1 MSAIDLARLKT
12 QAARLSEKFGEP
24 AAFVRG
30 LNDLLDFHSNRTIR
44 ATQIVKRLSVPTYR
58 TPRPVQRQIENE
70 LTALAETRPVEAVTL
85 TKALWEAGSLESRL
99 IAAHLLGSIPSAEA
113 IPALIRLPIW
123 LGQSTDKEIRAALLT
138 DALVRLR
145 WENPDVFFILLES
158 WLGSPRSA
166 LQIWGLQALVPL
178 LQDPHF
184 ENLPAVFRILR
195 PAVEAAGPATQL
207 DLQACLAALEQVSL
221 TETLAY
227 LRNVLA
233 DNPPPLL
240 LRMIRRIL
248 PAFSPELQTTL
259 REILRERATS

>member
-1 MSAIDLARLKT
+1 MPAIDFARLKT

-24 AAFVRG
+24 AAFVRD
-30 LNDLLDFHSNRTIR
+30 LNELLDYYSNRTIR
-44 ATQIVKRLSVPTYR
+44 ATQIVQRLSVPTYR

-70 LTALAETRPVEAVTL
+70 LVALAETHPMEAVTL

-113 IPALIRLPIW
+113 IPALIRLPVW

-138 DALVRLR
+138 DALARLR

-158 WLGSPRSA
+158 WLGSRRSA
-166 LQIWGLQALVPL
+166 LQIWGLQALIPL

-195 PAVEAAGPATQL
+195 PAVEAASPTTQL

-221 TETLAY
+221 TETLAF
-227 LRNVLA
+227 LRNILA
-233 DNPPPLL
+233 DNPPPML
-240 LRMIRRIL
+240 LRIIRRIL
-248 PAFSPELQTTL
+248 PAFSPKLQTAL
-259 REILRERATS
+259 LDILRKKGN